1 MQPGHEAGPA
11 PHTDVDHAAM
21 DMELPGEDVIAG
33 EELGQIFPPD
43 VFGEVLKLRCGASR
57 TVIPIFFLRGMELM
71 VGH

>member
-1 MQPGHEAGPA
+1 
-11 PHTDVDHAAM
+11 M